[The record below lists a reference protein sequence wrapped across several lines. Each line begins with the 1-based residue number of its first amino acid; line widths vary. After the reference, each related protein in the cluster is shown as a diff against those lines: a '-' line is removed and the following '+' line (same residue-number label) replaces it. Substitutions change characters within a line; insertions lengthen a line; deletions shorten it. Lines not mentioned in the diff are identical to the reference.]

1 MSRTALA
8 SCRRASREGCAGY
21 GAPRKGRQAAAR
33 AAAARADSPGR
44 PGAPIGPRYTNQR
57 PRLALQRGRGLDY
70 AAAAET
76 LGRAWPQVQSLLV
89 AALRHYSGRALLR
102 GLTPPRPESFFRKMP
117 FRTQT
122 SASGSRGHG
131 SREVC
136 FLFQIIPV
144 TLTVQVFR
152 SRARGP
158 ASPHPHPHPDQ
169 IWPGQGCFSS
179 LPLITRQLFLLF
191 SACSARRPGGVRGAA
206 SQ

>member
-8 SCRRASREGCAGY
+8 SCRCASQEGCAAY
-21 GAPRKGRQAAAR
+21 RAPRKGRQAAAPRLRRALTAR
-33 AAAARADSPGR
+33 AAPASPLVRGT
-44 PGAPIGPRYTNQR
+44 PIS
-57 PRLALQRGRGLDY
+57 GRGSHCKGGVASTTRSPPKLW
-70 AAAAET
+70 
-76 LGRAWPQVQSLLV
+76 GGAWPQVQSRLV

-122 SASGSRGHG
+122 SASEPRGHG

-136 FLFQIIPV
+136 FLFQIILV

-158 ASPHPHPHPDQ
+158 ASPHPHLHPHPDQ

-191 SACSARRPGGVRGAA
+191 SACSAKRPGWG
-206 SQ
+206 